1 MSVADLVAHT
11 QFKTPTAVAD
21 GLVDKMVQESSLLLE
36 WTRQMGR
43 HTHQRLAWERE
54 RLAHL
59 TQTMRLQPDQ
69 MLQAKA
75 VQLGHLRE
83 RTLSLAQQAL
93 ERQTQ
98 RIGQLHQT
106 VDALKPDNTL
116 ARGFSIARHQGK
128 AVKDA
133 ALLSKDD
140 VVELQFHQGRATA
153 VVTSVTSN
161 QDG

>member
-1 MSVADLVAHT
+1 MAHT

-21 GLVDKMVQESSLLLE
+21 GLVDKMVQEQSRLLE
-36 WTRQMGR
+36 WTGQMGR

-59 TQTMRLQPDQ
+59 TQTMKLQPDQ

-93 ERQTQ
+93 ERQ
-98 RIGQLHQT
+98 LHQT

-116 ARGFSIARHQGK
+116 ARGFSIVRHQGK
-128 AVKDA
+128 VVKDA
-133 ALLSKDD
+133 ALLSKDE